1 MSQMKDEV
9 IKLNVGGK
17 VFKASRNIL
26 CRYRKSLLCELVS
39 DMLRDTN
46 DQSNKEKELFID
58 RNGNRFEYILDFLR
72 DGILICENNMNL
84 LTKILV
90 EAAYFRLDPLVRIV
104 KQKINSVMFDVDRS
118 INRKMIELIFKQI
131 DEHGN
136 CWNKK
141 IGALCNDTL
150 MAFCSDL
157 LNNEFIDKQD
167 NTIIPQK
174 DVQTLGLL
182 NVSENISEFRKLK
195 FSKLKK
201 KKVHHRSNLVH
212 YETNSSKNKE
222 DKTNSVN
229 ESSIEN
235 SSNQKETNM
244 KETENKE
251 SSDLEKAYKT
261 GSTDVEDIYHV
272 KINQCDQLE
281 NEYYDLNRTPKRD
294 SMNLFLTAPSESES
308 LNKNSALKS
317 SRVRHDNN
325 RSNSMYQRGSY
336 VQNNHSN
343 VVVSGDIRGRAINN
357 LPEEICEENKRNVYF
372 TNTTGHMNENYINQ
386 ERMVTNGSM
395 IPRGN
400 NVTGPFHYVDQ
411 QNNKTDSIITYV
423 DTDDIEETSP
433 FHTTSNV
440 NLGEPVFS
448 TTADF

>member
-1 MSQMKDEV
+1 MSRMKDEV
-9 IKLNVGGK
+9 IKLNVGGTI
-17 VFKASRNIL
+17 FKTSRKIL

-39 DMLRDTN
+39 DMLKDKS

-84 LTKILV
+84 LTKILI
-90 EAAYFRLDPLVRIV
+90 EAAYFRLDPLVEIV
-104 KQKINSVMFDVDRS
+104 KKKISSVMSDVDRS
-118 INRKMIELIFKQI
+118 INRKMIGLIIKQI

-150 MAFCSDL
+150 MTFCSDL
-157 LNNEFIDKQD
+157 LNNEFIDKQE
-167 NTIIPQK
+167 NIIIPQT

-182 NVSENISEFRKLK
+182 NFSENISQFRKLK
-195 FSKLKK
+195 FFKLKK
-201 KKVHHRSNLVH
+201 KKVHRSNLVH
-212 YETNSSKNKE
+212 YESNTSKNRE
-222 DKTNSVN
+222 DKRNSVN
-229 ESSIEN
+229 ESSPKN
-235 SSNQKETNM
+235 CSNHKETHM
-244 KETENKE
+244 KGNEHKE

-272 KINQCDQLE
+272 KISHCDHSE

-294 SMNLFLTAPSESES
+294 STNLFLTAPSESES
-308 LNKNSALKS
+308 LNKNSTLKP
-317 SRVRHDNN
+317 SRIHHDKN
-325 RSNSMYQRGSY
+325 RPNSMYERDSY
-336 VQNNHSN
+336 VKNNHNST
-343 VVVSGDIRGRAINN
+343 VVSADIRGKTINN
-357 LPEEICEENKRNVYF
+357 VPENICEENRRNVYF

-386 ERMVTNGSM
+386 ERMVGNGSSM

-400 NVTGPFHYVDQ
+400 NTIGSFRYVDQ
-411 QNNKTDSIITYV
+411 PNNKTDNIMTYV